1 MNCLRKKWLLTM
13 KIVTLMVW
21 LGLLWIYSKK
31 KKNSFRLVRLGKIS
45 KQMLSSGSILL
56 ELVMMIS
63 QFKLHFSEKK
73 FIYGNWAVLITAVS
87 EKRSKRW
94 RGLKA
99 FDMFYKKFSII
110 CFIPRRV
117 WYVLEIWYCHA
128 THPRNYFLKASLVSY
143 SVYYSWTLWSLNI

>member
-21 LGLLWIYSKK
+21 LGLLWIYSK

-63 QFKLHFSEKK
+63 QFELHFPEKN
-73 FIYGNWAVLITAVS
+73 FIYGNWAVLITVVS
-87 EKRSKRW
+87 EKRSRQW

-99 FDMFYKKFSII
+99 FDMFYKKFSIS

-117 WYVLEIWYCHA
+117 RYVLEIWYCHA
-128 THPRNYFLKASLVSY
+128 AHPRS
-143 SVYYSWTLWSLNI
+143 